1 MKNRELLKEIHRE
14 NKEMNRNL
22 RRLINIGMIGM
33 LGKMG
38 REAKENEDALGRAL
52 AKTGLV
58 LVAVSEVMLAI
69 SEIAEMRKA
78 KIEDGA

>member
-22 RRLINIGMIGM
+22 RRLINIGMIEM
-33 LGKMG
+33 LSKMG
-38 REAKENEDALGRAL
+38 REAKENEDTLGRTL

-69 SEIAEMRKA
+69 SEIAEMRKE